1 MNQRVAPT
9 PLEQIMVSSSTFLKP
24 LSQLAGRKYAVGA
37 TLLIAISGLLS
48 ACSGGG
54 KRPDPAPLAANVP
67 LIGVKQAWVSRIGE
81 VPAGAAPAVVGNT
94 VVVAAADGTVAAIDA
109 LSGRDIWRSSV
120 GGAVATGAGTDGKL
134 VAVITRGNEVVTLEA
149 GKQLWKAKLPAQ
161 AFTAPFV
168 AGARVFVLLAD
179 RSVHAFD
186 GATGRKLWAQQRP
199 SEPLVLSKAGTMLA
213 VGDTLVVG
221 LGGRLV
227 GLNPANG
234 SIRWEAPIAS
244 PRGTNDVER
253 LVDLVGITSRIGDVV
268 CARAFQAAVG
278 CVNAARGTVL
288 WNRPANGQEGIHGD
302 SNLLFG
308 TEADGKLIAWRRSD
322 GQPAWQTDRLLY
334 RSLSAPLVVGR
345 SVVVGDSVGNLHM
358 LSREDGSPLN
368 RLTTDG
374 SAIVGNPV
382 LAGDSLVAV
391 TKSGSVFG
399 FRPE

>member
-1 MNQRVAPT
+1 MSFSRSV
-9 PLEQIMVSSSTFLKP
+9 FKP
-24 LSQLAGRKYAVGA
+24 FGLIAGMEYAQSA
-37 TLLIAISGLLS
+37 TLLIACAVLMT

-67 LIGVKQAWVSRIGE
+67 LIGVKQAWASRIGE
-81 VPAGAAPAVVGNT
+81 VPAGAAPSVVGNT

-109 LSGRDIWRSSV
+109 TSGRDIWRGSAGSTL
-120 GGAVATGAGTDGKL
+120 ATGAGSDGKTA
-134 VAVITRGNEVVTLEA
+134 AVITRDNEVVALDG
-149 GKQLWKAKLPAQ
+149 GKQIWKAKLPAQ

-186 GATGRKLWAQQRP
+186 GASGKKLWSQQR
-199 SEPLVLSKAGTMLA
+199 SITEPLVLSKAGTMLA

-221 LGGRLV
+221 QGGRLV
-227 GLNPANG
+227 GLNPGNG
-234 SIRWEAPIAS
+234 SIRWEAPIAA

-253 LVDLVGITSRIGDVV
+253 LVDMVGSTSRIGDVV

-278 CVNAARGTVL
+278 CVNAARGTLL
-288 WNRPANGQEGIHGD
+288 WNKSANGAEGVHGD
-302 SNLLFG
+302 GNLVFG
-308 TEADGKLIAWRRSD
+308 TESDGKVVAWRRAD
-322 GQPAWQTDRLLY
+322 GTNAWSSERLQY
-334 RSLSAPLVVGR
+334 RNLSAPLVVGR
-345 SVVVGDSVGNLHM
+345 SVVIGDGNGNLHM

-374 SAIVGNPV
+374 SAIIGNPV
-382 LAGDSLVAV
+382 LAGDALVAV
-391 TKSGSVFG
+391 TKAGGVFG

>member
-1 MNQRVAPT
+1 MSVFSP
-9 PLEQIMVSSSTFLKP
+9 ILKP
-24 LSQLAGRKYAVGA
+24 FQPLTGMKRAGVAI
-37 TLLIAISGLLS
+37 TLVASFVLLS
-48 ACSGGG
+48 ACSSS

-67 LIGVKQAWVSRIGE
+67 LIGVKQAWVSRVGE
-81 VPAGAAPAVVGNT
+81 VPTGSSPFVVGNA
-94 VVVAAADGTVAAIDA
+94 VVVAASDGTVAALDA
-109 LSGRDIWRSSV
+109 ATGRDLWRGSA
-120 GGAVATGAGTDGKL
+120 GAPAATGAGSDGK
-134 VAVITRGNEVVTLEA
+134 VAAVITRDNDVVALEA
-149 GKQLWKAKLPAQ
+149 GKQLWKAKLPAK

-168 AGARVFVLLAD
+168 AGERVFVLLAD

-186 GATGRKLWAQQRP
+186 GLNGRKLWTQQRTTT
-199 SEPLVLSKAGTMLA
+199 EPLVLSKAGTMLA

-221 LGGRLV
+221 QGGRLV
-227 GLNPANG
+227 GLNPGNG
-234 SIRWEAPIAS
+234 SIRWEVPIAS

-253 LVDLVGITSRIGDVV
+253 LVDLVGSVSRMGDVV

-278 CVNAARGTVL
+278 CVNAARGTLL
-288 WNRPANGQEGIHGD
+288 WNKPANGSEGVHGD
-302 SNLLFG
+302 ANLVFG

-322 GQPAWQTDRLLY
+322 GQSAWQTDRLLY

-345 SVVVGDSVGNLHM
+345 SVVVGDNAGNLHM
-358 LSREDGSPLN
+358 LSRENGSPLN

-391 TKSGSVFG
+391 TKSGGVFG

>member
-1 MNQRVAPT
+1 MLFPRF
-9 PLEQIMVSSSTFLKP
+9 ILKP
-24 LSQLAGRKYAVGA
+24 FHHFSYVQTAQSAI
-37 TLLIAISGLLS
+37 LLIASTLLLG
-48 ACSGGG
+48 ACSGGS
-54 KRPDPAPLAANVP
+54 KRPEPAPLAANVP
-67 LIGVKQAWVSRIGE
+67 LIGVKQAWTSRIGE
-81 VPAGAAPAVVGNT
+81 VPAGASPNVSGNT

-109 LSGRDIWRSSV
+109 ASGRDIWRTSA
-120 GGAVATGAGTDGKL
+120 GGTIVTGAGSDGKL
-134 VAVITRGNEVVTLEA
+134 AAVITRDNEVITLDA

-186 GATGRKLWAQQRP
+186 GTSGKKLWTQQRTAT
-199 SEPLVLSKAGTMLA
+199 EPLVLAKAGTMLA

-221 LGGRLV
+221 QGGRLV
-227 GLNPANG
+227 GLNPGNG

-244 PRGTNDVER
+244 PRGSNDVER
-253 LVDLVGITSRIGDVV
+253 LVDLVGSVSRVGDVV

-278 CVNAARGTVL
+278 CVNAARGTLL
-288 WNRPANGQEGIHGD
+288 WNKAANGAEGIHGD
-302 SNLLFG
+302 GNLIFG
-308 TEADGKLIAWRRSD
+308 TETDGKLIAWRRSD
-322 GQPAWQTDRLLY
+322 GQPAWQTDRLQY
-334 RSLSAPLVVGR
+334 RTLSAPLVLGR
-345 SVVVGDSVGNLHM
+345 SVVVGDDNGHLHM

-374 SAIVGNPV
+374 SAIVGSPV

-391 TKSGSVFG
+391 TKSGGVFG